1 MTNVVIKKNGEGSI
15 VRFTV
20 DGHTGFA
27 PAGEDIVCAALS
39 SVTWTVMNGLENVLH
54 IPITYKVEDG
64 YTECSLPEL
73 SPRDREKADILLFS
87 MEQFLEDLKS
97 QYGDFIIVNV
107 EV

>member
-1 MTNVVIKKNGEGSI
+1 MTTVTIQKNGEGSI
-15 VRFTV
+15 VRFQV

-54 IPITYKVEDG
+54 IPITYQVEEG
-64 YTECSLPEL
+64 FSECSLPEL
-73 SPRDREKADILLFS
+73 SPEMREKADILLNS
-87 MEQFLEDLKS
+87 MEQFLEDLKH